1 MDLLVYNRKAMNFK
15 QMLAGFILLS
25 VSVPTFAQTDS
36 LLTGKGAEFFKS
48 KCVSCHAFGKVLV
61 GPDLKLAKAKPNS
74 DLNLAFDR
82 MQAMVG
88 PISVDQRNELL
99 ALIHSENP
107 DAILNPPVQEG
118 QVEKLPGNPQTGE
131 SLYYGE
137 TALKNGGM
145 SCVSCHSSFRNSGPG
160 GGKLGLPLTGA
171 FSKFGGSGLTS
182 AIKNA
187 AFPTM
192 REPYRNHEITQ
203 TEAEHLAAYLQS
215 VDAQPEVTY
224 SFTLIFSSLIGGAFL
239 LGLLGILYRNRLIS
253 VRQTLKS

>member
-1 MDLLVYNRKAMNFK
+1 MNFK
-15 QMLAGFILLS
+15 KLFAGFILLS
-25 VSVPTFAQTDS
+25 VAVPTFAQTDS
-36 LLTGKGAEFFKS
+36 LLAGKGADFFKS
-48 KCVSCHAFGKVLV
+48 KCISCHAFGKVLV
-61 GPDLKLAKAKPNS
+61 GPDLSLSKTKSDA

-82 MQAMVG
+82 MEAMAG
-88 PISVDQRNELL
+88 PISVDQRNQLL

-107 DAILNPPVQEG
+107 DAILNPPVPEG
-118 QVEKLPGNPQTGE
+118 IVEKLPGDPATGE

-137 TALKNGGM
+137 TALTNGGM

-160 GGKLGLPLTGA
+160 GGKLGLPLTGT

-203 TEAEHLAAYLQS
+203 TEAEHLTAYLQS
-215 VDAQPEVTY
+215 VDAQPEYTN

-239 LGLLGILYRNRLIS
+239 FGLLGVLYRNRLIS